1 MGGCNLLLSRGLSG
15 EEREREKE
23 KRERWGGG
31 EAGIGNLW
39 REEKEDGG
47 EEKTEARRNGGVE
60 EDRERE

>member
-1 MGGCNLLLSRGLSG
+1 MRWGGVISCSAEDSV
-15 EEREREKE
+15 ERREKE

-31 EAGIGNLW
+31 EEGIGNLW

>member
-1 MGGCNLLLSRGLSG
+1 M
-15 EEREREKE
+15 ERREKE

-31 EAGIGNLW
+31 EEGIGNLW